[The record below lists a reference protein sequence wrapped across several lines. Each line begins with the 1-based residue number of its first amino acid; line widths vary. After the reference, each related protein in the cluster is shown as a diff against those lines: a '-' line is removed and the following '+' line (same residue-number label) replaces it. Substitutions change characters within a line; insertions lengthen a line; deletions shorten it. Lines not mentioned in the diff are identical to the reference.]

1 MASTRSATHVG
12 EIMSTTGGWVF
23 YRIFAALAAVCLT
36 GPAWADDSS
45 AIDHE
50 WQFATLVL
58 KDSYCMGE
66 VCLGMTLAEVEQIH
80 GTSVQDWESNKWERN
95 CLGSFANSET
105 VGFTGKDGTEFILGL
120 LDFPG
125 GEDYKQRFRVRS
137 VSLYVQ
143 ATRTEYDAMVDQ
155 LVQRWNMGLKGD
167 SPSPAFVVHHHPTEY
182 FSTELFTKFAYLP
195 QRSMITLSAKMDR
208 YPDWVR
214 G

>member
-1 MASTRSATHVG
+1 
-12 EIMSTTGGWVF
+12 
-23 YRIFAALAAVCLT
+23 
-36 GPAWADDSS
+36 
-45 AIDHE
+45 
-50 WQFATLVL
+50 
-58 KDSYCMGE
+58 
-66 VCLGMTLAEVEQIH
+66 MTLAEVEQIH

-167 SPSPAFVVHHHPTEY
+167 SPARPLWCTTTPRSTSPRNYSPSSPTCH
-182 FSTELFTKFAYLP
+182 
-195 QRSMITLSAKMDR
+195 SA
-208 YPDWVR
+208 P
-214 G
+214 